1 MIENKK
7 SMTIR
12 SLLENW
18 NMTGL
23 KLKIGF
29 LETEWKPVE
38 NDREAA
44 WELYV
49 ELLTRVV
56 TQPLSDEHGDEKTAL
71 ESAYS
76 LFGLTR
82 EVLKRKGRHCIQF
95 TKIAVV
101 VLNQIVRPFTAKWH
115 RLSLEGKL
123 DDPEHCTM
131 FREELKQLQ
140 ITLRNYSHLLA
151 EIADVEDLTE
161 ITEIPPAA

>member
-23 KLKIGF
+23 KLKFGF

-38 NDREAA
+38 SDKEAA

-56 TQPLSDEHGDEKTAL
+56 TQPLPDEHGDEKTAL

-95 TKIAVV
+95 TKIAVI

-123 DDPEHCTM
+123 DDLEHCTL

-140 ITLRNYSHLLA
+140 IALRDYSHLLA
-151 EIADVEDLTE
+151 DIAEVEDLTE
-161 ITEIPPAA
+161 LTEISA